1 MFLLYNPNKLGK
13 KVGDCAVRALTKALG
28 VSWNTAYN
36 LMTEKGFDMADMPS
50 SNSVWGAVLKDH
62 GFERFT
68 IPNECPDCYTNSYD
82 DSSYRGRSYDEGR
95 SYARGRGR
103 NAKRDSMGRYSRDEY
118 SRNDEYSRGD
128 EYDHMMLKER

>member
-1 MFLLYNPNKLGK
+1 MHKMY
-13 KVGDCAVRALTKALG
+13 A
-28 VSWNTAYN
+28 
-36 LMTEKGFDMADMPS
+36 
-50 SNSVWGAVLKDH
+50 LKDALCDELEKYADKEISAGTLEIVDTLAH
-62 GFERFT
+62 ALKNVNRVIEDYEREEEMY
-68 IPNECPDCYTNSYD
+68 NGRSYRNSYD